1 MCPPPH
7 PPGASAP
14 IYPGV
19 EPATLLAMAI
29 PAASSVL
36 SPTSTGASP
45 PRPASSGSVAGEA
58 NTQTLALYAFI
69 HTAAGCRRAGA
80 RSYVCSVMHDGRC
93 LCRAAGAARWISS
106 RCRGRLS
113 CAVVTRPG
121 ASAGSARAA
130 GTHRRRCRRS
140 RSCSGRTSHLPSAA
154 SCGSAWLS
162 SRSPTSSRASRGAPR
177 NGSRCLTSTASS
189 RRRCWKCV
197 PLPRPASR
205 VPVPARMLPGTP
217 ARKYTFFATS

>member
-19 EPATLLAMAI
+19 EPATLFAMAI
-29 PAASSVL
+29 PAASSI
-36 SPTSTGASP
+36 PTLTSAGASR
-45 PRPASSGSVAGEA
+45 PRPASSGSMAGDA

-80 RSYVCSVMHDGRC
+80 RGYVCSVMHDGRC
-93 LCRAAGAARWISS
+93 LCRATGAARWISS

-113 CAVVTRPG
+113 CASWCDAAMCLCRIGKGGRYSPSTLPEEPLVLWAYEPSPFCRVVRERLVELEIPHFFK
-121 ASAGSARAA
+121 SV
-130 GTHRRRCRRS
+130 
-140 RSCSGRTSHLPSAA
+140 
-154 SCGSAWLS
+154 
-162 SRSPTSSRASRGAPR
+162 SRGSPKRQQMFDKYGKFQAPLLEVR
-177 NGSRCLTSTASS
+177 PPPPPCLSI
-189 RRRCWKCV
+189 
-197 PLPRPASR
+197 
-205 VPVPARMLPGTP
+205 RMLSGTP